1 MILLRNDLQ
10 GLSREIRMRKRL
22 AAVMVV
28 LVFCGMVAWPAVMEA
43 CVGKTLYLG
52 RLPGQ
57 EQEIL
62 AELFVWLV
70 TERTGTSIEI
80 KSFSDSR
87 STHSALE
94 KAKIDLYLEETSVAL
109 HDILG
114 QADPGGDDAAAR
126 RLVRQEY
133 AERFNLV
140 WLEPW
145 GLKGRDGGGELSSKV
160 APVVRKDTLK
170 KFPALSRL
178 VNKMAGVVD
187 DAAMEQLLAD
197 SSREP
202 VRDVTK
208 KFLKKKKLI

>member
-1 MILLRNDLQ
+1 
-10 GLSREIRMRKRL
+10 MRRTV
-22 AAVMVV
+22 AAVAVL
-28 LVFCGMVAWPAVMEA
+28 LVFCGLVAWPAVMEA

-70 TERTGTSIEI
+70 SERTGTSIEV
-80 KSFSDSR
+80 KAFSDSR

-94 KAKIDLYLEETSVAL
+94 EAKIDVYMESTFVAL
-109 HDILG
+109 RDILG
-114 QADPGGDDAAAR
+114 RADDTAAGDEAR
-126 RLVRQEY
+126 RLVRKEY

-145 GLKGRDGGGELSSKV
+145 GLEGSADGGASKV

-187 DAAMEQLLAD
+187 DAAMEQLLAE
-197 SSREP
+197 SSQDP

-208 KFLKKKKLI
+208 KFLKQKKLI

>member
-1 MILLRNDLQ
+1 MER
-10 GLSREIRMRKRL
+10 RMRRRV
-22 AAVMVV
+22 AAFAVV
-28 LVFCGMVAWPAVMEA
+28 LVFCGLVAWPAVMEA

-70 TERTGTSIEI
+70 SERTGTSIEV
-80 KSFSDSR
+80 KAFSDSR
-87 STHSALE
+87 ATHSALE
-94 KAKIDLYLEETSVAL
+94 EAKIDVYMEETAVAL

-114 QADPGGDDAAAR
+114 RSGKVPAGEEAR
-126 RLVRQEY
+126 QIVRKEY
-133 AERFNLV
+133 AERYNLV

-145 GLKGRDGGGELSSKV
+145 GLGHGDGGSPSKV

-187 DAAMEQLLAD
+187 DAAMEQLLAE
-197 SSREP
+197 SAQAP

-208 KFLKKKKLI
+208 KFLKQRKLI

>member
-1 MILLRNDLQ
+1 
-10 GLSREIRMRKRL
+10 MRRRV
-22 AAVMVV
+22 AAFAVA
-28 LVFCGMVAWPAVMEA
+28 LVFCGLVAWPAIMEA

-70 TERTGTSIEI
+70 SERTGTSIEV
-80 KSFSDSR
+80 KAFSDSR

-94 KAKIDLYLEETSVAL
+94 EAKIDVYMEETFVAL
-109 HDILG
+109 HEILG
-114 QADPGGDDAAAR
+114 EGNAAGADEAR
-126 RLVRQEY
+126 KLVRKEY

-145 GLKGRDGGGELSSKV
+145 GLEGSAGSGASKV

-187 DAAMEQLLAD
+187 DDAMEQLLAE
-197 SSREP
+197 SSQAS

-208 KFLKKKKLI
+208 KFLKQKKLI

>member
-1 MILLRNDLQ
+1 MKKITAAAVILLAVC
-10 GLSREIRMRKRL
+10 GL
-22 AAVMVV
+22 
-28 LVFCGMVAWPAVMEA
+28 VAWPAVMEA

-57 EQEIL
+57 RQEIL
-62 AELFVWLV
+62 SELFVWLV
-70 TERTGTSIEI
+70 TERTGTTIEV
-80 KSFSDSR
+80 KSFSNSR
-87 STHSALE
+87 SSHSALE
-94 KAKIDLYLEETSVAL
+94 EAEIDVYLEETLVAL
-109 HDILG
+109 TDILG
-114 QADPGGDDAAAR
+114 RADSPDDDTAAR
-126 RLVRQEY
+126 QLVRAQY

-145 GLKGRDGGGELSSKV
+145 GPEGSVGKGSGASKV

-187 DAAMEQLLAD
+187 DAAMERLLEE

-208 KFLKKKKLI
+208 RFLKQKKLI